1 MATVKMVFHRNCLN
15 EPLSSSSGA
24 SRRTMG
30 QLPSSRSSSIGVTV
44 EVVTEGI
51 IDSKVMVRL
60 SLDFDHSGTAGF
72 AISLVKLVENRQKL
86 KERLPELKNWKI
98 AAVIVVIEQ
107 LLTQQVLRD

>member
-15 EPLSSSSGA
+15 VIL
-24 SRRTMG
+24 
-30 QLPSSRSSSIGVTV
+30 LRSKKKNHGTAAVLKEILGVTV

-86 KERLPELKNWKI
+86 EERLPELKNWKI

-107 LLTQQVLRD
+107 LLTQQLLKD